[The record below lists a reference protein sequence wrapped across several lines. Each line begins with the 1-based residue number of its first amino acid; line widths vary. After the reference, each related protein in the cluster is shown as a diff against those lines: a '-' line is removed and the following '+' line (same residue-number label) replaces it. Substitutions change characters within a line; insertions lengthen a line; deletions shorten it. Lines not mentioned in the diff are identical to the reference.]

1 MSKLVKMSINIDSD
15 LKKDLKI
22 LAIKKDTTVTQIID
36 TIIREY
42 VENEKK

>member
-1 MSKLVKMSINIDSD
+1 MSKLVKMSINIDAD

-42 VENEKK
+42 IENEKK